1 MYSFKFLSTYS
12 RMRKSS
18 GSSMSSMPFLG
29 VGATAVNT
37 CSADNNSFFCQ
48 LSRIFQMIMWAI
60 TLFAILYCI
69 YVFAIPYMLKRF
81 KRSKR

>member
-1 MYSFKFLSTYS
+1 
-12 RMRKSS
+12 
-18 GSSMSSMPFLG
+18 MSSMPFLG

-37 CSADNNSFFCQ
+37 CSAENDSFFCQ

-69 YVFAIPYMLKRF
+69 VFIAIPYILKRF
-81 KRSKR
+81 KKSKR